1 MNTEST
7 ELDKAELIV
16 VPTPIGNLSDLTLR
30 VKQALTEADLIACE
44 DTRTTGKLLKALDSK
59 VPAISYH
66 MHNEKARSE
75 EVLRA
80 LDEGSRVA
88 LVSDAGMPGISDPGH
103 VLITKAIQA
112 GHRVTVLPGPTA
124 FVTAL
129 VGSGL
134 PTDRFTFI
142 GFLEKNRNRR
152 KAQLEALLNRQET
165 LIFYEAPHRLR
176 ELLGLLLETL
186 GDRRIC
192 LARELSKLYEEYERG
207 LVSEVI
213 AIYEAKEPRGEYV
226 VILEGVTEEALRA
239 AEEARLASMTIEDQV
254 RGLMAAGASKMAAVK
269 QVARE
274 RGLKKNDVYMRVTD
288 LDGDIK
294 GKP

>member
-1 MNTEST
+1 MNTET
-7 ELDKAELIV
+7 AELIV
-16 VPTPIGNLSDLTLR
+16 VPTPIGNLSDLTGR
-30 VKQALTEADLIACE
+30 VKQALTDSDLIACE
-44 DTRTTGKLLKALDSK
+44 DTRTTGKLLKALDSR

-66 MHNEKARSE
+66 MHNERARSE
-75 EVLRA
+75 EVLLA
-80 LDEGSRVA
+80 LQAGKKVA

-103 VLITKAIQA
+103 ILISKAIQD
-112 GHRVTVLPGPTA
+112 GHKVTVLPGPTA

-142 GFLEKNRNRR
+142 GFLDKNRSRR
-152 KAQLEALLNRQET
+152 KAELEELASRQET

-176 ELLGLLLETL
+176 ELLETLLLLL

-207 LVSEVI
+207 RISELKK
-213 AIYEAKEPRGEYV
+213 IYEEKEPRGEYV
-226 VILEGVTEEALRA
+226 VILEGLTREEIQAEEALR
-239 AEEARLASMTIEDQV
+239 LASITIEEQV
-254 RGLMAAGASKMAAVK
+254 IQLMEAGSSKMAAVK

-274 RGLKKNDVYMRVTD
+274 RGLKKNDVYMKVTD
-288 LDGDIK
+288 LEVDAK
-294 GKP
+294 GKI